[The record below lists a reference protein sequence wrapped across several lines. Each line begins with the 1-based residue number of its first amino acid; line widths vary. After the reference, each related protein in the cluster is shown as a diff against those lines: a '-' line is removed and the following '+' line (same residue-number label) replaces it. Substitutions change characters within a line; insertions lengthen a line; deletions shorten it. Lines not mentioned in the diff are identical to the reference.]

1 MLSST
6 ILMPTTNLL
15 HISYV
20 STTKKSTPRFM
31 WETTRRTTPWL
42 KIPLINTMFSP
53 QDLWL
58 DSTDIGVPY
67 IYTLVLD
74 DFTCIYLHLSSRCSA
89 SVFRPAKKT

>member
-1 MLSST
+1 
-6 ILMPTTNLL
+6 
-15 HISYV
+15 
-20 STTKKSTPRFM
+20 M

-67 IYTLVLD
+67 IYTLVLG
-74 DFTCIYLHLSSRCSA
+74 DFTRTLEYVIGRLE
-89 SVFRPAKKT
+89 PGPPP